1 MHTTAL
7 TDTAAFQALQAH
19 HATAA
24 QWHLRDLFARQPDR
38 FERMHVRAAGLLL
51 DYSKNR
57 LNADT
62 LSLLMSLAR
71 ERGVEALRE
80 AMFSGEKINF
90 TEQRA
95 VLHTALRAPA
105 DACDAQV
112 DGQPVAA
119 EVHAVLQHIREFSG
133 RVRGGQW
140 RGYTGREITDIVNI
154 GIGGSFLGPQ
164 MVCTALRDYRHAR
177 LTAHFV
183 SNVDGHDLDEV
194 LARIDPETTLFIV
207 ASKTFTTQET
217 MLNAKS
223 ARAWFLQHGK
233 SEDLAKHFVAVS
245 TNAKEVSAF
254 GIDTENM
261 FPFWDWVGGRY
272 SVWSAIGL
280 PIALLI
286 GYDHFAQFLA
296 GAHAMDRHFREAP
309 LESNM
314 PVIQALVGI
323 WNRNFLDSASLTIA
337 PYHQWLRFFPAYL
350 QQLDMESNG
359 KRITRDGTPVSVET
373 CPAIW
378 GDVGT
383 NGQHAYFQLLH
394 QGTDITPID
403 FIAVLKPSH
412 AIAEHQEALLANCF
426 AQSEAFMR
434 GKDADE
440 VRADLQAQGLP
451 EAELA
456 ALIPHK
462 TFDGNR
468 PSNTLLLPELS
479 PHALGAMIALYE
491 HKTFVQGAI
500 WGINSFDQWGVELG
514 KVLAKTILAELKS
527 DTAPDASRHDASTSA
542 LIALAREAARAAQ
555 QG

>member
-119 EVHAVLQHIREFSG
+119 EVHAVLQHIREFSE

-412 AIAEHQEALLANCF
+412 TIAEHQQALLANCF

-542 LIALAREAARAAQ
+542 LIALAREAARTAQ

>member
-71 ERGVEALRE
+71 ERGVEALRD

-119 EVHAVLQHIREFSG
+119 EVHAVLQHIREFSE

-183 SNVDGHDLDEV
+183 SNVDGHDLEEV

-412 AIAEHQEALLANCF
+412 TIAEHQEALLANCF

>member
-119 EVHAVLQHIREFSG
+119 EVHAVLQHIREFSE

-542 LIALAREAARAAQ
+542 LIALAREAARTAQ

>member
-19 HATAA
+19 HATAV
-24 QWHLRDLFARQPDR
+24 QWHLRDLFAQQPDR

-62 LSLLMSLAR
+62 LDLLLSLAR
-71 ERGVEALRE
+71 ERDVEALRE

-105 DACDAQV
+105 DDRTAQV
-112 DGQPVAA
+112 DGQPVAQ
-119 EVHAVLQHIREFSG
+119 EVHAVLQHIRAFSE
-133 RVRGGQW
+133 RVRSGQW

-286 GYDHFAQFLA
+286 GYDNFAQFLA

-359 KRITRDGTPVSVET
+359 KRITRDGTPVSVQT

-412 AIAEHQEALLANCF
+412 TIAEHQEALLANCF

-440 VRADLQAQGLP
+440 VRADLQAQGVP

-527 DTAPDASRHDASTSA
+527 GTAPDAARHDASTSA
-542 LIALAREAARAAQ
+542 LIALAREAARTGQ

>member
-19 HATAA
+19 HATAV
-24 QWHLRDLFARQPDR
+24 QWHLRDLFAQQPDR

-57 LNADT
+57 LNTDT
-62 LSLLMSLAR
+62 LDLLLSLAR
-71 ERGVEALRE
+71 ERGVETLRE
-80 AMFSGEKINF
+80 AMFGGEKINF

-105 DACDAQV
+105 DDRTAQV
-112 DGQPVAA
+112 DGQPVAQ
-119 EVHAVLQHIREFSG
+119 EVHAVLQHIRDFSE
-133 RVRGGQW
+133 RVRSGQW

-194 LARIDPETTLFIV
+194 LSRIDPETTLFIV

-286 GYDHFAQFLA
+286 GYDNFAQFLA

-309 LESNM
+309 LASNM

-359 KRITRDGTPVSVET
+359 KRITRDGTPVSVQT

-412 AIAEHQEALLANCF
+412 TIAEHQEALLANCF

-440 VRADLQAQGLP
+440 VRADLQAQGVP

-527 DTAPDASRHDASTSA
+527 DTAPDAARHDASTSA
-542 LIALAREAARAAQ
+542 LIALAREAARTGQ

>member
-19 HATAA
+19 HATAV
-24 QWHLRDLFARQPDR
+24 QWHLRDLFAQQPDR

-62 LSLLMSLAR
+62 LDLLLSLAR
-71 ERGVEALRE
+71 ERGVETLRE
-80 AMFSGEKINF
+80 AMFGGEKINF

-105 DACDAQV
+105 DDRTAQV
-112 DGQPVAA
+112 DGQPVAQ
-119 EVHAVLQHIREFSG
+119 EVHAVLQHIRAFSE
-133 RVRGGQW
+133 RVRSGQW

-194 LARIDPETTLFIV
+194 LSRIDPETTLFIV

-286 GYDHFAQFLA
+286 GYDNFAQFLA

-309 LESNM
+309 LASNM

-359 KRITRDGTPVSVET
+359 KRITRDGTPVSVQT

-412 AIAEHQEALLANCF
+412 TIAEHQEALLANCF

-440 VRADLQAQGLP
+440 VRADLQAQGVP

-527 DTAPDASRHDASTSA
+527 DTAPDAARHDASTSA
-542 LIALAREAARAAQ
+542 LIALAREAARTGQ